1 MHFMRMFPIGLIRR
15 LIVGLRPNDQSLF
28 LEALGGWVHRKK
40 ARNTSAPGPS
50 VYDGESEDT
59 IIPEPLVQSESYDL
73 ASAGQ
78 ESLRAAVPVNE
89 TDADQVAETDSRT
102 EVQVGDAAT
111 ARTDTGPTNER
122 DLGPPKTEF
131 ADVIP
136 TPGAERGPVSQRGTS
151 LFPDLEVIPDA
162 DPSWRRDG
170 GPDKILTKTM
180 VESFPKTL
188 FGSDEGSESL
198 PESLADI
205 FVKKEFVNPQ
215 VKALLSGLDPID
227 CRELAEELHNFALD
241 IGATRSRNSPPV

>member
-1 MHFMRMFPIGLIRR
+1 MHFMRLFPIGLIRR
-15 LIVGLRPNDQSLF
+15 LIVGLRPNHQSLF
-28 LEALGGWVHRKK
+28 LEALGGWIHRKK
-40 ARNTSAPGPS
+40 ARKTSAPGPS
-50 VYDGESEDT
+50 IYDGESEDT

-78 ESLRAAVPVNE
+78 ESLRAAVPVNGK
-89 TDADQVAETDSRT
+89 DADQVAETDSPT

-111 ARTDTGPTNER
+111 AGADTGPRDER

-131 ADVIP
+131 ADVIL
-136 TPGAERGPVSQRGTS
+136 TPGAEGGPVSQQGNS
-151 LFPDLEVIPDA
+151 PFPDLEVIPDV
-162 DPSWRRDG
+162 DPQWRRDG
-170 GPDKILTKTM
+170 GADKILTKTM
-180 VESFPKTL
+180 VESFPKNL
-188 FGSDEGSESL
+188 LGSEEGSESL

-227 CRELAEELHNFALD
+227 CRELTEELHNFARD